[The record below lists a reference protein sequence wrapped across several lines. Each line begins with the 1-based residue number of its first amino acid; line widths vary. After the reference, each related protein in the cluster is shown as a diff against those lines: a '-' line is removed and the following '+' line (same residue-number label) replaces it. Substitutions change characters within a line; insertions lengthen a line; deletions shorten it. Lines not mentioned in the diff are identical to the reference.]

1 MAMLY
6 THSSGNQPLNTMV
19 VFKMRDRSHEH
30 GDIINYIDTIALG
43 LLKNKNT
50 NKKECQM
57 GKELEEYEYQ
67 LDIFYFARCARK
79 WRYSNIIHSFD

>member
-1 MAMLY
+1 MPKCAQR
-6 THSSGNQPLNTMV
+6 TFEIVQKS
-19 VFKMRDRSHEH
+19 RSHEH

-57 GKELEEYEYQ
+57 GKELEEYE
-67 LDIFYFARCARK
+67 
-79 WRYSNIIHSFD
+79 